1 MFHRIGLM
9 FMERDNVTPC
19 YVRILTF
26 VGVFGYMGLT
36 WYNITHGHPVDP
48 MSWGAGFTALVLG
61 GAGATRVKLETEN
74 QGQ

>member
-1 MFHRIGLM
+1 M

-19 YVRILTF
+19 YVRILTV
-26 VGVFGYMGLT
+26 VGVLGYFALT
-36 WYNITHGHPVDP
+36 AYNVSHGQHVDP

-61 GAGATRVKLETEN
+61 GAGAARVKLETEN